1 MPDAATLLVFA
12 AAATLIILIPG
23 PNHIYIAAR
32 SASQGRSAGI
42 ASALGVETGTLV
54 HIAAAAIGLSALI
67 ASSAAAFDAVRY
79 AGAAYLLFLGV
90 RALRSRGG
98 HTAAEPGRA
107 TRARAFAEGVVVNLL
122 NPKVALFF
130 LAFLPQFIDP
140 QNGSTALQTLV
151 LGLLMFAIGLTV
163 DLLYALLAGALAGRL
178 RRRATLDRVSGGI
191 LIALGAVAALSGGAR
206 R

>member
-12 AAATLIILIPG
+12 AAATLIVLIPG

-32 SASQGRSAGI
+32 SVSQGRSAGI

-54 HIAAAAIGLSALI
+54 HIAAAAFGLSALI
-67 ASSAAAFDAVRY
+67 ASSAAAFDVVRY
-79 AGAAYLLFLGV
+79 AGAAYLVFLGV
-90 RALRSRGG
+90 RALLRNGG
-98 HTAAEPGRA
+98 HEAGTQDEA
-107 TRARAFAEGVVVNLL
+107 TRSRAFAEGVVVNLL

-140 QNGSTALQTLV
+140 ANGSIVLQTLV
-151 LGLLMFAIGLTV
+151 LGLTMFAIGLAI
-163 DLLYALLAGALAGRL
+163 DLLYALIAGALGGRL
-178 RRRATLDRVSGGI
+178 RQRAVLDRVSGGI
-191 LIALGAVAALSGGAR
+191 YIALGAVAALSGGR

>member
-12 AAATLIILIPG
+12 AAATLIVLIPG

-32 SASQGRSAGI
+32 SVSQGRSAGI

-54 HIAAAAIGLSALI
+54 HIAAAAFGLSALI
-67 ASSAAAFDAVRY
+67 ASSAAAFDVVRY
-79 AGAAYLLFLGV
+79 AGAAYLVFLGV
-90 RALRSRGG
+90 RALLRNGG
-98 HTAAEPGRA
+98 HEAGTQDET
-107 TRARAFAEGVVVNLL
+107 TRSRAFAEGVVVNLL

-140 QNGSTALQTLV
+140 ANGSIVLQTLV
-151 LGLLMFAIGLTV
+151 LGLTMFAIGLAV
-163 DLLYALLAGALAGRL
+163 DLLYALIAGALGGRL
-178 RRRATLDRVSGGI
+178 ARRAALDRVSGGI
-191 LIALGAVAALSGGAR
+191 YIALGAVAALSGGR

>member
-12 AAATLIILIPG
+12 AAATLIVLIPG

-32 SASQGRSAGI
+32 SVSQGRGAGI

-54 HIAAAAIGLSALI
+54 HIAAAAFGLSALI
-67 ASSAAAFDAVRY
+67 ASSAAAFDVVRY
-79 AGAAYLLFLGV
+79 AGAAYLVFLGV
-90 RALRSRGG
+90 RALLRNGG
-98 HTAAEPGRA
+98 HEAGTQDEA
-107 TRARAFAEGVVVNLL
+107 TRSRAFAEGVVVNLL

-140 QNGSTALQTLV
+140 ANGSIVLQTLV
-151 LGLLMFAIGLTV
+151 LGLTMFAIGLAI
-163 DLLYALLAGALAGRL
+163 DLLYALIAGALGGRL
-178 RRRATLDRVSGGI
+178 RQRAVLDRVSGGI
-191 LIALGAVAALSGGAR
+191 YIALGAVAALSGGR